1 MTVKRFVH
9 TGAIALVSFALGVA
23 FAEPVRKGLYD
34 VVGFVFLNLIF
45 IFGDSS

>member
-1 MTVKRFVH
+1 MSRKLVH
-9 TGAIALVSFALGVA
+9 TGAIALVSFILGVA

-45 IFGDSS
+45 IWR